1 MWGLAP
7 LTHGDVIA
15 LLSDSLPLLVILKQ
29 RFSKCIHKAMNHNSP
44 IINSVAKLS
53 IANPWSNCRANY
65 HHILNECN
73 TMYDVSVYDIGR
85 VWQAGLSNVTISN
98 VNVLTQMLDIRNG
111 FKTCNI
117 LDDDDA
123 NCIITDIT
131 VF

>member
-1 MWGLAP
+1 
-7 LTHGDVIA
+7 
-15 LLSDSLPLLVILKQ
+15 
-29 RFSKCIHKAMNHNSP
+29 MNHNSP

-53 IANPWSNCRANY
+53 IANPWSNCGAS
-65 HHILNECN
+65 HILNECD

-98 VNVLTQMLDIRNG
+98 VNVLSEMLDIRNG
-111 FKTCNI
+111 FKTGNI
-117 LDDDDA
+117 LDDDDI